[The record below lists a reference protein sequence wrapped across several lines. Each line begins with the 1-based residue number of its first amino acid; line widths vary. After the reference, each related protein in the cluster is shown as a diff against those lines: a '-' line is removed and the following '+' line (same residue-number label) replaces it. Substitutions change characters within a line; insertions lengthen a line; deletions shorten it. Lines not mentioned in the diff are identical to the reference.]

1 MAQCVSGTRNPS
13 LECIY
18 VQGSF
23 SGTHDSVHIHVVVV
37 VIIIIVVIVVVII
50 VVVAV
55 DRANHIDNSIE
66 QGHHEGQKGQL

>member
-1 MAQCVSGTRNPS
+1 MLGLFLIFCPAIR
-13 LECIY
+13 Y

-23 SGTHDSVHIHVVVV
+23 SGTHDCVHIHVVVV
-37 VIIIIVVIVVVII
+37 VIIVIVVIVVVII